1 VEQSQI
7 KTHAPIG
14 AVARRVCVIFPADL
28 DADRLFADLED
39 LADLQD
45 ERDRPLGVAGGIVPV
60 GGSFRADG
68 KGRVHL
74 VRVSKKWL
82 KKLWVVS
89 LRPSWERFCVIPRD
103 LGTFST

>member
-1 VEQSQI
+1 IQRYARI
-7 KTHAPIG
+7 AG
-14 AVARRVCVIFPADL
+14 VARRVCVLFPADL
-28 DADRLFADLED
+28 DADLLFADLED

-68 KGRVHL
+68 KGRGHL

-82 KKLWVVS
+82 KKHLAKALS
-89 LRPSWERFCVIPRD
+89 ILLDGDGPELIHECAR
-103 LGTFST
+103 G